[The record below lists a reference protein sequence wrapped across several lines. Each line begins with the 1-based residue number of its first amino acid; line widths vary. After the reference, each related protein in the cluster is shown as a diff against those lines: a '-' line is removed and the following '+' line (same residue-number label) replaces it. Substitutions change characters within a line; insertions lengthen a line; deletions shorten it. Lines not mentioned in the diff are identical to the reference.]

1 MRWKSELETKGLRVN
16 MGKTKILCSSYG
28 VNQRTKTGK
37 WPCGV
42 CRKGV
47 GVNSIYCNSCK
58 HWIHKRCSGTKGK
71 LMEDAEFKCKNC
83 INSIPLVEPTVKVLV
98 GEDHLDMVKTFCYLG
113 DVVGNN
119 GGCADAITNRVRG
132 AWKKFREL
140 LPILTNRAISLHIR
154 GHVFS
159 AAVRSVLLHAS
170 ETWPMTSEE
179 ITRIVRNDNS
189 MVRWI
194 CSKKLSDRCSM
205 SDLHT
210 KLKISNIVEVLRQG
224 RLRWFG
230 HIMRLNDNL
239 WQKKIL
245 SFHVDG
251 AAPRGRPKMRWI
263 DNVNQDMRN
272 LGIRTD
278 LTDDRVAWRL
288 AIK

>member
-1 MRWKSELETKGLRVN
+1 
-16 MGKTKILCSSYG
+16 
-28 VNQRTKTGK
+28 
-37 WPCGV
+37 
-42 CRKGV
+42 
-47 GVNSIYCNSCK
+47 
-58 HWIHKRCSGTKGK
+58 
-71 LMEDAEFKCKNC
+71 
-83 INSIPLVEPTVKVLV
+83 
-98 GEDHLDMVKTFCYLG
+98 
-113 DVVGNN
+113 
-119 GGCADAITNRVRG
+119 
-132 AWKKFREL
+132 
-140 LPILTNRAISLHIR
+140 
-154 GHVFS
+154 
-159 AAVRSVLLHAS
+159 
-170 ETWPMTSEE
+170 MTSEE

-251 AAPRGRPKMRWI
+251 AAPRGRPKMQWI